1 MINYISR
8 HILLVLTGVGFR
20 PTEQMGAAPV
30 TMRRE
35 IYEEP
40 PTPGPEVTC
49 IEQTTPGP
57 KEKVHQE
64 IVLSHETPATDHQES
79 EVSDLKANPVDV
91 EHHIESPKNTPKA
104 LKFEHEATLLEL
116 GLGTGLN
123 LTDSNMW
130 ADRSIRKQ
138 VREVSPNQT
147 NIRVSE
153 FCNEVANRVD
163 VVTDV
168 RAHQMEITAALNDP
182 FKQIKIGVH
191 AETSRKEDSEM
202 KTFYKKIHTRSV
214 SFEDSTLDEL
224 PEAYR
229 RINSN
234 ASLRTTEQFQDNY
247 FQMTLSLWVMS
258 KCELPPNE
266 SEDPIA
272 QLEEY
277 MKDSSAKEKVTEA
290 CEKYVKVMRIT
301 HYVSSIDLGALHHG
315 ACTVKEYQE
324 RFGGGVKVEAS
335 VVHGGLEGQV
345 SKMLRRSTSEDKK
358 VGDVDNV
365 IRGTTKGEG
374 VIAFRIQPIHSL
386 VSGVLQEVLH
396 NAVKKYIDES
406 MDRVCGMLT

>member
-1 MINYISR
+1 MVYY
-8 HILLVLTGVGFR
+8 LTGVGFR
-20 PTEQMGAAPV
+20 PTEQMGAAPLKGV
-30 TMRRE
+30 TGKE
-35 IYEEP
+35 Q
-40 PTPGPEVTC
+40 PTPGPEVTGK
-49 IEQTTPGP
+49 EQTTP
-57 KEKVHQE
+57 EVKVHQE
-64 IVLSHETPATDHQES
+64 IIIVLKSTSHETPAMNHQKS

-91 EHHIESPKNTPKA
+91 EHHVESPKNTPKA

-130 ADRSIRKQ
+130 GDRSIRKQ
-138 VREVSPNQT
+138 VREVSPHQT
-147 NIRVSE
+147 NISVSE
-153 FCNEVANRVD
+153 FSNEVVSRVD

-168 RAHQMEITAALNDP
+168 RAHQMEINATLNDP
-182 FKQIKIGVH
+182 LRQIKIGVH
-191 AETSRKEDSEM
+191 AEMSRKEDSEM
-202 KTFYKKIHTRSV
+202 KSFYKKIHTRSV

-234 ASLRTTEQFQDNY
+234 ASLRTTEQFQDDY

-258 KCELPPNE
+258 KCELPLNE

-290 CEKYVKVMRIT
+290 CEKYVKVKHIT

-315 ACTVKEYQE
+315 ACTVEEYQE
-324 RFGGGVKVEAS
+324 RFGGSIKVVAS
-335 VVHGGLEGQV
+335 GVHGGLEGQV
-345 SKMLRRSTSEDKK
+345 SNMLRRSTTEVKK

-365 IRGTTKGEG
+365 IRGTAKGEG

-386 VSGVLQEVLH
+386 VSGALREVLH
-396 NAVKKYIDES
+396 NAVKKYIES
-406 MDRVCGMLT
+406 MGMLT